1 MAVYCNHSDFHAL
14 KKRKKA
20 KGGKKWGNGRKEERG
35 KKGKER
41 EKEIRKAIDLT
52 HLSSV
57 SLRVNNGILAAEEFF
72 DDLQPRRTLNPCR

>member
-1 MAVYCNHSDFHAL
+1 MGKW
-14 KKRKKA
+14 KKR
-20 KGGKKWGNGRKEERG
+20 RKR